1 MLAASKALPIKENI
15 MDFDAAKQ
23 RRVLQ
28 ARSYVRLAPNIVH
41 LNTMHGN
48 HEVALEVEAGIA
60 SLTFY
65 EGNPVQSAEL
75 LMAAA
80 EAVTAQDRLI
90 KSVAFEGHQAS
101 LPRHISGTD
110 GRLDSAVLWQ
120 WPSLW
125 LPQLSYPLPPVQQM
139 TAGRYHPRR
148 PGKPKGTVYQRFIPW
163 LERDISFRVADPE
176 TDLAAFNRWMNDEQV
191 NTIWEDAGSIDK
203 HREILEERIADPHVL
218 PLIGSF
224 ADIPFGY
231 FEVYWAKEN
240 RLGPY
245 YDADDYDRGWH
256 VAIGEPDYRG
266 KKWIS
271 AWLPSLMH
279 FIFLD
284 DPRTKRIVGEPRAS
298 HEQQIR
304 NLDRSGFAKVKHFD
318 FPHKR
323 ALLVMLTRERFFGD
337 HLWVPAS

>member
-1 MLAASKALPIKENI
+1 MLAASKALSIKENI

-23 RRVLQ
+23 RRALQ
-28 ARSYVRLAPNIVH
+28 SRSYIKLAPNLVH
-41 LNTMHGN
+41 LKAAHGH
-48 HEVALEVEAGIA
+48 HEAAFEVEAGVATI
-60 SLTFY
+60 TFY
-65 EGNPVQSAEL
+65 HGEPPQSAEL

-80 EAVTAQDRLI
+80 EAVTAEDRSI

-101 LPRHISGTD
+101 LPRHISRAGK
-110 GRLDSAVLWQ
+110 LDSAILWQ

-125 LPQLSYPLPPVQQM
+125 LPQLSYPLPPVREM

-148 PGKPKGTVYQRFIPW
+148 PAKPKGTVYQRFIPW

-176 TDLAAFNRWMNDEQV
+176 TDLAAFHRWMNDEQV
-191 NTIWEDAGSIDK
+191 NTIWEDAGSLDK

-231 FEVYWAKEN
+231 FEIYWAKEN
-240 RLGPY
+240 RLGPF

-284 DPRTKRIVGEPRAS
+284 DPRTQRIVGEPRAS